1 MKKHILFGIILCAA
15 FGCAQKSTADSAASA
30 KDNKAPAKADA
41 PAKSAAKAPEA
52 AKTAPAEKAAKP
64 APAAAA
70 KAAEA
75 AAKAA
80 LAKPSPATGLPAPAD
95 VAAPPADAQK
105 TASGLASKVLKAG
118 TGKVNPKATDEVKVH
133 YTGWTTDGKMFDSS
147 VLRGQPA
154 TFRLNQVIKGWTE
167 GVALM
172 VPGEKR
178 RFWIPGNLA
187 YGDTPQRP
195 GAPAGTLVFDV
206 ELLEIVPP
214 QSPEEAK
221 KAFENFLAAVKTGKE
236 KVCACKD
243 MECAAKSMM
252 ALQQVQPPRGE
263 PTPEQIKILMPPM
276 QALEA
281 CFKKLAAAAGPAP
294 GSPQAAPAPAAK
306 PAK

>member
-1 MKKHILFGIILCAA
+1 MKKHILIGIVLCAA

-30 KDNKAPAKADA
+30 KDKKAPTKANSSEKPA
-41 PAKSAAKAPEA
+41 AKSPEA
-52 AKTAPAEKAAKP
+52 PKTAPAEKAAKP
-64 APAAAA
+64 APAAAT

-105 TASGLASKVLKAG
+105 TASGLASKVLKPG

-178 RFWIPGNLA
+178 RFW
-187 YGDTPQRP
+187 
-195 GAPAGTLVFDV
+195 F
-206 ELLEIVPP
+206 LEISRTVRRLSDQVHPLAPRFRRGVP
-214 QSPEEAK
+214 
-221 KAFENFLAAVKTGKE
+221 
-236 KVCACKD
+236 
-243 MECAAKSMM
+243 
-252 ALQQVQPPRGE
+252 
-263 PTPEQIKILMPPM
+263 
-276 QALEA
+276 
-281 CFKKLAAAAGPAP
+281 
-294 GSPQAAPAPAAK
+294 
-306 PAK
+306 